1 MYTLLE
7 AVKRSSNNKEYIG
20 HLGFALM
27 ENYHPMIE
35 RFKLMTL
42 TSQKKNKVL
51 LNSLILILG
60 LLFII
65 GSYLVAPIP
74 KYEANINDIENCG
87 YTYVTS
93 ENTYL
98 YEENGK
104 YYIITNGNIKSK
116 ILKEHVKF
124 LIENGIKFKQV
135 ITK

>member
-1 MYTLLE
+1 M
-7 AVKRSSNNKEYIG
+7 
-20 HLGFALM
+20 
-27 ENYHPMIE
+27 
-35 RFKLMTL
+35 
-42 TSQKKNKVL
+42 
-51 LNSLILILG
+51 ILILG

-124 LIENGIKFKQV
+124 LIENGIKFK
-135 ITK
+135 